1 MGSHWVVMGEQPK
14 IKWKSLVVATLFLLV
29 LLPGSL
35 VANGDAEIF
44 RYVVLI
50 AGCGFIFFFVLS
62 ISSNWEYMRWKPE
75 EDDLDD
81 DE

>member
-50 AGCGFIFFFVLS
+50 AGCGFIFFFVLFWA
-62 ISSNWEYMRWKPE
+62 SNSEYREWKPE
-75 EDDLDD
+75 DDDLDD

>member
-44 RYVVLI
+44 TMSGTGGNQQRLTNNIY
-50 AGCGFIFFFVLS
+50 
-62 ISSNWEYMRWKPE
+62 
-75 EDDLDD
+75 EDINPSW
-81 DE
+81 

>member
-1 MGSHWVVMGEQPK
+1 MDVK
-14 IKWKSLVVATLFLLV
+14 
-29 LLPGSL
+29 
-35 VANGDAEIF
+35 IF
-44 RYVVLI
+44 RYVAWI